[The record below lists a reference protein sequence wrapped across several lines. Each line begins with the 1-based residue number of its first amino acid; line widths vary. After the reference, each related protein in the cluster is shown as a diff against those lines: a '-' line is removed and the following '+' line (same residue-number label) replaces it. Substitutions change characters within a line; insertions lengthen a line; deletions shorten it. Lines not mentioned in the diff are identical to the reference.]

1 MSALDGQ
8 KAEIQATDQVKD
20 TMKQEP
26 VNPLSLNSVED
37 PLPSQN
43 GTNGKD
49 NAIPSPEKPIKTE
62 GEASVAE
69 NSFIPRSLQLT
80 PTSSAPMASPIAPFA
95 PNLGSL
101 SSQLTP
107 DEQTAAYKKAN
118 ILALSALAKRG
129 GPNTKDMFAVQQKL
143 QEFLTSL
150 ITLAGQKGPQL
161 KVTVQMLVQNLV
173 VSTWDTLGF
182 PPFMALASL
191 VVLLW
196 ASSEAPLVLS
206 VPVEPI
212 WGACG
217 MLLLYPVMSLLPPLS
232 LSPPYLPL
240 CRLGRSLRRSLPPG

>member
-1 MSALDGQ
+1 MSALEGP
-8 KAEIQATDQVKD
+8 KAEIPVTEQGKD

-26 VNPLSLNSVED
+26 MDTVNLNSLEN

-49 NAIPSPEKPIKTE
+49 NAVGSPEKPIKTE
-62 GEASVAE
+62 AEASVAE

-80 PTSSAPMASPIAPFA
+80 PTTSTPMASPITPFA
-95 PNLGSL
+95 PNLGGL
-101 SSQLTP
+101 STQLSAE
-107 DEQTAAYKKAN
+107 EQAAAYKKAN

-173 VSTWDTLGF
+173 VSLG
-182 PPFMALASL
+182 PR
-191 VVLLW
+191 
-196 ASSEAPLVLS
+196 
-206 VPVEPI
+206 
-212 WGACG
+212 WG
-217 MLLLYPVMSLLPPLS
+217 
-232 LSPPYLPL
+232 
-240 CRLGRSLRRSLPPG
+240 